1 VKLMLSPR
9 LLTLALPMAVFGA
22 LACFPLF
29 LGDSALFVTTDL
41 LIMALVACSYNLL
54 FGKSG
59 MLSFGHAAFYGG
71 GAYLVALLQVHA
83 KVPLIAAV
91 LLAPVLTGL
100 VAFGLGLLIVRAGG
114 IVLAMMTL
122 AFGQLVYTLT
132 TGLYAYTGGD
142 DGLGLALPEWLLR
155 SGPAFEFSLVAVS
168 ICLVVLY
175 VVSESAFGM
184 ALEAIRDNPQRASFL
199 GLNIRVYRVA
209 AFVIAGSFAGAAGG
223 IRAIS
228 QQMAFPGLLHWSQS
242 AEPVLMALIG
252 GAETFVGPIIGAA
265 FFVLINF
272 VLTST
277 TEYPLFA
284 FGVLVLLTVLFM
296 PQGIAGTVLQWRD
309 RLRAGAK

>member
-1 VKLMLSPR
+1 
-9 LLTLALPMAVFGA
+9 
-22 LACFPLF
+22 
-29 LGDSALFVTTDL
+29 
-41 LIMALVACSYNLL
+41 
-54 FGKSG
+54 
-59 MLSFGHAAFYGG
+59 
-71 GAYLVALLQVHA
+71 
-83 KVPLIAAV
+83 
-91 LLAPVLTGL
+91 
-100 VAFGLGLLIVRAGG
+100 
-114 IVLAMMTL
+114 
-122 AFGQLVYTLT
+122 
-132 TGLYAYTGGD
+132 
-142 DGLGLALPEWLLR
+142 
-155 SGPAFEFSLVAVS
+155 
-168 ICLVVLY
+168 
-175 VVSESAFGM
+175 
-184 ALEAIRDNPQRASFL
+184 
-199 GLNIRVYRVA
+199 LNIRVYRVA

-272 VLTST
+272 VLTSA